1 MLRAAGAGVTGPGH
15 LELNEDCQDAHSV
28 KGWRGG
34 WIVAVADGLG
44 SRPHSAHGAKVA
56 VRSAQAVARA
66 WDRSSAWRKIPA
78 RDVATEIYRRWLK
91 KVLWNDKSVAATTLL
106 VAICD
111 RDGYTRVWQIGDGLI
126 VSLVDGRARILT
138 PERSGFGN
146 ETRALG
152 VDTSWSAWSTADL
165 VLGRTGDALLLMT
178 DGVADD
184 IPRDLVAGFASAVC
198 GEFTKRSRRSARQWL
213 QREFT
218 HWATPRHSD
227 DKTLAAIFVDQK

>member
-1 MLRAAGAGVTGPGH
+1 MLRAAGASVTGPGH

-44 SRPHSAHGAKVA
+44 SRPHSARGAQVA

-66 WDRSSAWRKIPA
+66 WDRSSAWRAIPA

-91 KVLWNDKSVAATTLL
+91 MVPWSDKSVAATTLL

-111 RDGYTRVWQIGDGLI
+111 RDGYTRVWQIGDGLV
-126 VSLVDGRARILT
+126 VSLVNGRAQILT

-146 ETRALG
+146 ETWALG
-152 VDTSWSAWSTADL
+152 VDTSWSAWHTADI
-165 VLGRTGDALLLMT
+165 VLGRTGDALLLIT
-178 DGVADD
+178 DGIADD
-184 IPRDLVAGFASAVC
+184 IPRDRVAGFASTVC

-218 HWATPRHSD
+218 HWATPGHSD
-227 DKTLAAIFVDQK
+227 DKTLAAIFVD